1 MSINIAKIY
10 SILGSENFIVPLA
23 VKDSFSSLGMTSGS
37 FITGQ
42 EEGYDRFIDE
52 VGTEIVWLGGVPIYK
67 WLFDKT
73 VFNIYGLDS
82 KYDARNLKNKDIFKR
97 TKKNAPDEDIK
108 KAIEKIEKKQK
119 IFKNLAASKFILST
133 SLAIMSY
140 IMLTKYKQ
148 KYTEKQIKKKLIN
161 EYQKKQNDD
170 SSQGEKI
177 QKNTD
182 SPSFKSLGS
191 MTESLAYNSVKNM
204 WIVDGAITS
213 ERLLDSRNP
222 QEFIGYAIK
231 EAFSLCFLYYAGG
244 KIQKF
249 LENNAMKK
257 HNRNIALDARVLENN
272 YIKQIFK
279 DGTIKSSLDAF
290 DKIKKDPIEL
300 YDFLH
305 KNPNN
310 AIVKIA
316 KQSDIIVSYKN
327 TDKIDTRAYIDLEK
341 IETLKKDLNKL
352 YEQYKEAAQKGENTE
367 KFFKKVKKLKRC
379 SIITNIGTSIF
390 ALGILAPGVMLIK
403 RKFFD
408 QDSEFQTKRDIRNQ
422 MIKDGIIN

>member
-1 MSINIAKIY
+1 
-10 SILGSENFIVPLA
+10 
-23 VKDSFSSLGMTSGS
+23 
-37 FITGQ
+37 
-42 EEGYDRFIDE
+42 
-52 VGTEIVWLGGVPIYK
+52 
-67 WLFDKT
+67 
-73 VFNIYGLDS
+73 
-82 KYDARNLKNKDIFKR
+82 
-97 TKKNAPDEDIK
+97 
-108 KAIEKIEKKQK
+108 
-119 IFKNLAASKFILST
+119 
-133 SLAIMSY
+133 
-140 IMLTKYKQ
+140 
-148 KYTEKQIKKKLIN
+148 
-161 EYQKKQNDD
+161 
-170 SSQGEKI
+170 
-177 QKNTD
+177 
-182 SPSFKSLGS
+182 

-204 WIVDGAITS
+204 WVVDGAITS

-222 QEFIGYAIK
+222 QAFIGYAIK

-272 YIKQIFK
+272 YIKQTFK

-367 KFFKKVKKLKRC
+367 KFLTVSDSLVKVNLL
-379 SIITNIGTSIF
+379 TSQ
-390 ALGILAPGVMLIK
+390 V
-403 RKFFD
+403 
-408 QDSEFQTKRDIRNQ
+408 
-422 MIKDGIIN
+422 

>member
-1 MSINIAKIY
+1 M
-10 SILGSENFIVPLA
+10 
-23 VKDSFSSLGMTSGS
+23 KDSFSSLGMTSGS

-52 VGTEIVWLGGVPIYK
+52 VGTEIVWLGGVPVYR

-73 VFNIYGLDS
+73 AFKIYGFDS
-82 KYDARNLKNKDIFKR
+82 KYDARNLKNKDIFER
-97 TKKNAPDEDIK
+97 TKKYAPDEEIK
-108 KAIEKIEKKQK
+108 TAIEKIEKKQK
-119 IFKNLAASKFILST
+119 MFKNLTASKFILST

-161 EYQKKQNDD
+161 EYQSKQKEQKDNSLQEKKT
-170 SSQGEKI
+170 

-182 SPSFKSLGS
+182 FPSFKSLGS

-231 EAFSLCFLYYAGG
+231 EAFSLCVLYYAGG
-244 KIQKF
+244 KIQKL
-249 LENNAMKK
+249 LENNAMKR
-257 HNRNIALDARVLENN
+257 HNRNIALDARVLENS

-279 DGTIKSSLDAF
+279 DGTIKTCLDNF

-300 YDFLH
+300 YDLLH
-305 KNPNN
+305 KNPDN

-341 IETLKKDLNKL
+341 IENLKDNLNKL
-352 YEQYKEAAQKGENTE
+352 YEQYKEAVKKGENTE
-367 KFFKKVKKLKRC
+367 QFFKKVKKLKRC
-379 SIITNIGTSIF
+379 SIITNIGASIF
-390 ALGILAPGVMLIK
+390 ALGVLAPGIMLIK

-422 MIKDGIIN
+422 LIKEGIIN

>member
-1 MSINIAKIY
+1 
-10 SILGSENFIVPLA
+10 
-23 VKDSFSSLGMTSGS
+23 
-37 FITGQ
+37 
-42 EEGYDRFIDE
+42 
-52 VGTEIVWLGGVPIYK
+52 
-67 WLFDKT
+67 
-73 VFNIYGLDS
+73 
-82 KYDARNLKNKDIFKR
+82 
-97 TKKNAPDEDIK
+97 
-108 KAIEKIEKKQK
+108 
-119 IFKNLAASKFILST
+119 
-133 SLAIMSY
+133 
-140 IMLTKYKQ
+140 
-148 KYTEKQIKKKLIN
+148 
-161 EYQKKQNDD
+161 
-170 SSQGEKI
+170 
-177 QKNTD
+177 
-182 SPSFKSLGS
+182 

-408 QDSEFQTKRDIRNQ
+408 QDSEKKKKRDIRNQ